1 MKKRILI
8 SSVLVTLILTGLVG
22 GGASA
27 NSQEKQSL
35 FVGIF
40 KATNPDFVSKGPQ
53 PKDMSVLQQHVE
65 YLRRLT
71 DQGIAI
77 VAGHTTNHDENA
89 FGLAIVR
96 ADSESSARKILE
108 EDALVRAGLLTV
120 TVFPFEG
127 LVGKNNQSTKAQPSS
142 SSVGPETRNPN

>member
-8 SSVLVTLILTGLVG
+8 SSVLVTLILTCLIGGL
-22 GGASA
+22 ASA
-27 NSQEKQSL
+27 NGQEKQSL

-53 PKDMSVLQQHVE
+53 PKDMPVLRQHVE
-65 YLRRLT
+65 YLQRLT

-89 FGLAIVR
+89 FGLAVVR
-96 ADSESSARKILE
+96 ADSENSARKILE

-127 LVGKNNQSTKAQPSS
+127 LVGKNNPKFQPSS
-142 SSVGPETRNPN
+142 SSVGPALRNPN